1 MDEAPIRA
9 VILVEG
15 ESDRQAV
22 LALAER
28 RGRDLAGEGVAVV
41 PIGGAQAIDRYLARF
56 GPAGLGLRLAG
67 FCDAGE
73 ERAYRRGLERAGL
86 GAELTRE
93 AMEELGFFV
102 CSADL
107 EDELIR
113 AHGADAVLRI
123 LGEHGDLAPFRT
135 LQKQPQWRERP
146 VPEQLRRFMGSG
158 GSRKI
163 EYGRWLVE
171 TLDLSRMPRPLDGA
185 LGHV

>member
-9 VILVEG
+9 AILVEG

-41 PIGGAQAIDRYLARF
+41 PIGGAQAIDRYLSKY
-56 GPAGLGLRLAG
+56 GPAGLGLRVAG
-67 FCDAGE
+67 ICDAGE

-86 GAELTRE
+86 GSGLTRE

-113 AHGADAVLRI
+113 AHGPDAVLRI

-146 VPEQLRRFMGSG
+146 VEEQLRRFMGSG

-171 TLDLSRMPRPLDGA
+171 TLDLSRVPRPLDGA